1 MCLKFTTRTSPASR
15 VVACEN
21 MKRISQKYKV
31 LAIHIMGEFIG
42 STLFSLMYFMFIA
55 RYLDSEF
62 EFSFTV
68 LAFFIGAAYFVSVYI
83 PFHTY
88 RIHIIPFISIIRAL
102 QKKKWRIIYNKIP
115 AQIIGA
121 FAGTA
126 LFKEFMTLMNSEVD
140 IMDMWSY
147 RLEQPSDILFFNLLV
162 VFVLCYAFYI
172 LQLLFK
178 SLNFT
183 STFFFALVV
192 QALFIF
198 TWQVSEITA
207 LNVFGYLSL
216 IMLEGDFDFLTNVFW
231 TIVIHLVSPSLLAIG
246 IFYYIRDRYFNKGR
260 NIPRSTSGSIT
271 QNYDV

>member
-1 MCLKFTTRTSPASR
+1 MVKISHKF
-15 VVACEN
+15 
-21 MKRISQKYKV
+21 KV
-31 LAIHIMGEFIG
+31 LAINIIGEFIG
-42 STLFSLMYFMFIA
+42 SALFSLMYFMFIA
-55 RYLDSEF
+55 RYLDTEF
-62 EFSFTV
+62 DFSFTV

-102 QKKKWRIIYNKIP
+102 QKRKWRIIYNKIP
-115 AQIIGA
+115 AQLIGA
-121 FAGTA
+121 FVGTV
-126 LFKEFMTLMNSEVD
+126 LFEKFMTLTNSD
-140 IMDMWSY
+140 INVMDMWSY
-147 RLEQPSDILFFNLLV
+147 KLEQPSDVLFFNLLV
-162 VFVLCYAFYI
+162 VFILCYAFYI

-216 IMLEGDFDFLTNVFW
+216 IILEGDFEFLTNPFW
-231 TIVIHLVSPSLLAIG
+231 TIIIHLVAPAVLAIG
-246 IFYYIRDRYFNKGR
+246 IFYYIRDRFFSKSR
-260 NIPRSTSGSIT
+260 NIPRQVSGSNT

>member
-1 MCLKFTTRTSPASR
+1 MT
-15 VVACEN
+15 
-21 MKRISQKYKV
+21 RISQKHKV
-31 LAIHIMGEFIG
+31 LAINIIGEFIG

-62 EFSFTV
+62 EFSFTI

-102 QKKKWRIIYNKIP
+102 QKRKWRIIYNKIP
-115 AQIIGA
+115 AQIVGA
-121 FAGTA
+121 FTGVV
-126 LFKEFMTLMNSEVD
+126 LFKEFMSLTNSDVH
-140 IMDMWSY
+140 ILDMWSY
-147 RLEQPSDILFFNLLV
+147 KLEQPSDVLFFNLLV

-216 IMLEGDFDFLTNVFW
+216 IVLEGDFDFLTNPFW
-231 TIVIHLVSPSLLAIG
+231 TVVIHVVAPSLLAVG
-246 IFYYIRDRYFNKGR
+246 IFYYIRDRYFNKSR
-260 NIPRSTSGSIT
+260 NIPRPSNESISN
-271 QNYDV
+271 NYDV